1 MKSVF
6 AQKGKIV
13 IKDLP
18 IPYCNANSVLVEV
31 SYSLISSG
39 TEMRAVKGSNFDFK
53 QAFLKK
59 KTLVNKITEQIIKDG
74 LSYTLNY
81 IDNKMNK
88 LVPLGYSV
96 VGKVIQAGNNV
107 NDISVGEIV
116 CCGGTGFANHAEFV
130 SVPRNL
136 VVKVPDKIDL
146 TEAVFSVVGAVSL
159 HSIHQSEPILGEKA
173 VVIGLGLIGILT
185 MKLLK
190 CFGVDTLGIDID
202 PSRVDIVN
210 NMGLKAYTV
219 SEAEDKTDYFTNKI
233 GADLIFV
240 CASSNDSAVLQL
252 ASKIC
257 RNRGKVIVVGFVNLN
272 LDWGIFYSKE
282 IKLLMSRS
290 YGPGRYDPKYEI
302 DNIDYPIEYV
312 RFTENRNIE
321 LFLDLLKN
329 HELNVKPLISKIF
342 NIDEAA
348 LAYQS
353 LENKDCLGVVL
364 KYGEPKKKNRVIQL
378 SNKKPEKN
386 SINVAVTGPGNFATE
401 KHFPNLYNDK
411 FFNIKTVVASTGI
424 SAHNAAKLLDA
435 QTISTDYSI
444 VLKDKEIDLVFIST
458 PPQMHGKMVLDALKA
473 GKKVFVE
480 KPLCTTENEL
490 KEIESYI
497 LKNKSFLMVGH
508 NRRFAPFSEKVKQ
521 WLKINDGPTYINY
534 TVIISPV
541 QDRNNLSGGKIIEE
555 MTHFLDLFNFF
566 IDSNIVKINS
576 QSLGNLGVHSINNNI
591 TVNILFEDGSI
602 ANLTYLTIAS
612 TQLPK
617 ETISIHKNE
626 TSAIIE
632 DFEKLTLLDKNSK
645 KEFNLKVQDKGWK
658 EELNTLSEALKGN
671 KDISFELSSSILA
684 TKTAFE
690 IIKQI
695 RK

>member
-257 RNRGKVIVVGFVNLN
+257 RNRGKVIVVGFAYAILSMYKFGV
-272 LDWGIFYSKE
+272 
-282 IKLLMSRS
+282 
-290 YGPGRYDPKYEI
+290 P
-302 DNIDYPIEYV
+302 DNAE
-312 RFTENRNIE
+312 
-321 LFLDLLKN
+321 
-329 HELNVKPLISKIF
+329 
-342 NIDEAA
+342 
-348 LAYQS
+348 Q
-353 LENKDCLGVVL
+353 
-364 KYGEPKKKNRVIQL
+364 
-378 SNKKPEKN
+378 
-386 SINVAVTGPGNFATE
+386 
-401 KHFPNLYNDK
+401 
-411 FFNIKTVVASTGI
+411 
-424 SAHNAAKLLDA
+424 
-435 QTISTDYSI
+435 
-444 VLKDKEIDLVFIST
+444 
-458 PPQMHGKMVLDALKA
+458 
-473 GKKVFVE
+473 
-480 KPLCTTENEL
+480 
-490 KEIESYI
+490 
-497 LKNKSFLMVGH
+497 
-508 NRRFAPFSEKVKQ
+508 
-521 WLKINDGPTYINY
+521 
-534 TVIISPV
+534 
-541 QDRNNLSGGKIIEE
+541 
-555 MTHFLDLFNFF
+555 
-566 IDSNIVKINS
+566 
-576 QSLGNLGVHSINNNI
+576 
-591 TVNILFEDGSI
+591 
-602 ANLTYLTIAS
+602 
-612 TQLPK
+612 
-617 ETISIHKNE
+617 
-626 TSAIIE
+626 
-632 DFEKLTLLDKNSK
+632 
-645 KEFNLKVQDKGWK
+645 LKV
-658 EELNTLSEALKGN
+658 APVP
-671 KDISFELSSSILA
+671 
-684 TKTAFE
+684 
-690 IIKQI
+690 
-695 RK
+695 